1 MSIFTNKKLGRLAV
15 AGLLFTSFCIISCGN
30 PAGGSS
36 SDTDDTKT
44 TEENKTTEETKEAE
58 SKVTLEYPYTSSEL
72 ESVKTN
78 IKEAFKQFNMT
89 TTVKAFLPSPAAP
102 ADDLAK
108 DCKYTLLENYEQV
121 LWLDKD
127 SNIVYYYNP
136 QKDKIIMTL
145 GTNGLMLFYGCIEL
159 EEVDLSG
166 FDTRDAYKFEQMF
179 MDCKKLKKVT
189 FGDYLRTDKVNSMVK
204 MFKNCESLESVVLK
218 SSSDTDPVMD
228 CKNLTTME
236 EMFKGCKALKEVTLD
251 FHTPA
256 VETMRALFEDCKSL
270 EKVTFGRH
278 FGVFNHAKYVNYAV
292 MFACCESLE
301 SIDLTNFD
309 LNETVG
315 GNNVDGGFYQ
325 MFQDCTKL
333 KTIFTKADT
342 DLYNRDNKKKIP
354 ADDLVGGCT
363 SLEGGNGTKYEEGAK
378 DKKDYLRVDTA
389 DKPGYFTAKT
399 EA

>member
-15 AGLLFTSFCIISCGN
+15 AGLLFTSFCIISCVN

-36 SDTDDTKT
+36 SGTDDTKT

-102 ADDLAK
+102 ADDLAE
-108 DCKYTLLENYEQV
+108 DCKYTLLEEYEQV

-127 SNIVYYYNP
+127 SNTVYYYNP

-145 GTNGLMLFYGCIEL
+145 GTNGLMLFYGCTEL

-236 EMFKGCKALKEVTLD
+236 EMFYGCKALKEVTLD

-292 MFACCESLE
+292 MFAYCESLE

-309 LNETVG
+309 LNKTVG
-315 GNNVDGGFYQ
+315 GNIVEGGFYQ
-325 MFQDCTKL
+325 MFQGCTKL

-342 DLYNRDNKKKIP
+342 DLKKIS
-354 ADDLVGGCT
+354 ADYLVGGCT

-378 DKKDYLRVDTA
+378 DKEDYLRVDTA